1 MERLTRSLF
10 ETPVY
15 PERILQIGEGNF
27 LRAFVCWMVQE
38 MNEKADFKSSIVVT
52 QPLSQGMVPQL
63 NEQDGLYTLV
73 LKGLDKGK
81 PVRII
86 KRIECI
92 SRGINP
98 FEHNDEFMQLAC
110 SPDMRF
116 VISNT
121 TEAGIAFDTEAK
133 ETECPPQ
140 NFPARMTK
148 FLYHRFEAFKGA
160 ADKGLIFIPCE
171 LIEQNGDH
179 LKEHMLHY
187 AQLWH
192 YPASFVEWMNSACA
206 FANTLVDRIV
216 PGYPRDT
223 IAEITEEVQ
232 YEDKMVV
239 EGEIFHLW
247 VIEAPA
253 WVEQELP
260 TSKAGLNV
268 LFVPSIKPYRDRKVT
283 LLNGPHTVL
292 SPVAYLAGLNTVREA
307 CEDAVVGKYVR
318 KAMYDEL
325 IPTLDLS
332 KEELTAFADSVMER
346 FCNPYVNHL
355 VTSIM
360 LNSFPKFKTRDLPA
374 LKKYLERKGQLP
386 DALVFGLAA
395 IISYYKGG
403 KRGEDTIVLND
414 DPKILD
420 LLSQLWQTNDP
431 STIAE
436 GVLGASFIWAEDL
449 NSIAGLKE
457 KLTGYLTLISQK
469 GMNEA
474 LQTIV

>member
-10 ETPVY
+10 ETPAY

-38 MNEKADFKSSIVVT
+38 MNEKADFNSSIVVT

-81 PVRII
+81 AVRIV

-98 FEHNDEFMQLAC
+98 FELNDEFMQLAG
-110 SPDMRF
+110 SPEMRF
-116 VISNT
+116 VVSNT
-121 TEAGIAFDTEAK
+121 TEAGIAFDSEAK
-133 ETECPPQ
+133 ESECPPQ

-192 YPASFVEWMNSACA
+192 YPATFVEWMNSACA

-414 DPKILD
+414 DQKILD

>member
-1 MERLTRSLF
+1 MERLTRNLF

-38 MNEKADFKSSIVVT
+38 MNEKANFNSSIVVT

-73 LKGLDKGK
+73 LKGLDKGQ
-81 PVRII
+81 PVRVV
-86 KRIECI
+86 KRIESI

-98 FEHNDEFMQLAC
+98 FERNDEFMQLAG
-110 SPDMRF
+110 SKELRF

-121 TEAGIAFDTEAK
+121 TEAGIAFDPEAK

-148 FLYHRFEAFKGA
+148 FLYHRFEAFNGA

-187 AQLWH
+187 AQLWN
-192 YPASFVEWMNSACA
+192 YPAAFVEWMNSACA

-232 YEDKMVV
+232 YEDKLVV

-292 SPVAYLAGLNTVREA
+292 SPVAYLSGLNTVREA
-307 CEDAVVGKYVR
+307 CEDVVVGKYVH

-332 KEELTAFADSVMER
+332 QEELTAFADSVMER
-346 FCNPYVNHL
+346 FRNPYVNHL

-374 LKKYLERKGQLP
+374 LKKYLDRKGQLP

-403 KRGEDTIVLND
+403 KRGEDPITLHD
-414 DPKILD
+414 DQKILD

-431 STIAE
+431 SSLAE

-449 NSIAGLKE
+449 NLIAGLKE
-457 KLTGYLTLISQK
+457 KLTGYLTLIVQK

>member
-38 MNEKADFKSSIVVT
+38 MNEKADFNSSIVVT

-81 PVRII
+81 PVRIV

-98 FEHNDEFMQLAC
+98 FERNDEFMQLAG
-110 SPDMRF
+110 SPEMRF
-116 VISNT
+116 VVSNT
-121 TEAGIAFDTEAK
+121 TEAGIVFDSEAK
-133 ETECPPQ
+133 ESECPPQ

-171 LIEQNGDH
+171 LIEQNGEH

-192 YPASFVEWMNSACA
+192 YPATFVEWMNSACA

-420 LLSQLWQTNDP
+420 LLSQLWQTNDS

>member
-1 MERLTRSLF
+1 
-10 ETPVY
+10 
-15 PERILQIGEGNF
+15 
-27 LRAFVCWMVQE
+27 
-38 MNEKADFKSSIVVT
+38 
-52 QPLSQGMVPQL
+52 
-63 NEQDGLYTLV
+63 
-73 LKGLDKGK
+73 
-81 PVRII
+81 
-86 KRIECI
+86 
-92 SRGINP
+92 
-98 FEHNDEFMQLAC
+98 
-110 SPDMRF
+110 
-116 VISNT
+116 
-121 TEAGIAFDTEAK
+121 
-133 ETECPPQ
+133 
-140 NFPARMTK
+140 
-148 FLYHRFEAFKGA
+148 
-160 ADKGLIFIPCE
+160 
-171 LIEQNGDH
+171 
-179 LKEHMLHY
+179 
-187 AQLWH
+187 
-192 YPASFVEWMNSACA
+192 
-206 FANTLVDRIV
+206 
-216 PGYPRDT
+216 
-223 IAEITEEVQ
+223 
-232 YEDKMVV
+232 
-239 EGEIFHLW
+239 
-247 VIEAPA
+247 
-253 WVEQELP
+253 
-260 TSKAGLNV
+260 
-268 LFVPSIKPYRDRKVT
+268 
-283 LLNGPHTVL
+283 VL

-346 FCNPYVNHL
+346 FRNPYVNHL

>member
-38 MNEKADFKSSIVVT
+38 MNEKADFNSSIVVT

-81 PVRII
+81 AVRIV

-98 FEHNDEFMQLAC
+98 FELNDEFMQLAG
-110 SPDMRF
+110 SKELRF
-116 VISNT
+116 VVSNT
-121 TEAGIAFDTEAK
+121 TEAGIAFDSEAK

-192 YPASFVEWMNSACA
+192 YPATFVEWMNSACA

-307 CEDAVVGKYVR
+307 CEDALVGKYVR

-403 KRGEDTIVLND
+403 KRGEDTILLND
-414 DPKILD
+414 DQKILD

-431 STIAE
+431 SAIVE

>member
-38 MNEKADFKSSIVVT
+38 MNEKANFNSSIVVT

-81 PVRII
+81 PVRIV
-86 KRIECI
+86 KRIESI

-98 FEHNDEFMQLAC
+98 FELNDEFMQLAG
-110 SPDMRF
+110 SKELRF
-116 VISNT
+116 VVSNT
-121 TEAGIAFDTEAK
+121 TEAGIAFDAEAK

-148 FLYHRFEAFKGA
+148 FLYHRFEAFNGA

-179 LKEHMLHY
+179 LKEHMLLY

-192 YPASFVEWMNSACA
+192 YPAVFVEWMNSACA

-232 YEDKMVV
+232 YEDKLVV

-292 SPVAYLAGLNTVREA
+292 SPVAYLSGLNTVREA

-346 FCNPYVNHL
+346 FRNPYVNHL

-374 LKKYLERKGQLP
+374 LKKYLNRKGQLP

-403 KRGEDTIVLND
+403 KRGEDVITLHD
-414 DPKILD
+414 DQKILD
-420 LLSQLWQTNDP
+420 LLSQLWQTNDL
-431 STIAE
+431 SVLAE

-457 KLTGYLTLISQK
+457 KLAGYLLLISQK